1 MSRVEQLKRRILSL
15 KESLTAQLSL
25 FELQVKHLMS
35 ELEIYQNE
43 VVTLILLPPIIT
55 NFILLHSPTMLWHN
69 TFNVFCC

>member
-43 VVTLILLPPIIT
+43 VVTLILPPIIT

-69 TFNVFCC
+69 TFNIFCC